1 MTAVFA
7 GTVCSVGYT
16 RIKQISMGKKIH
28 NNINGAGGRKSR
40 LYVSWVVTIVIAF
53 LIVIP
58 VRRFCIESYRISTSA
73 MEDAL
78 HQGDYILVNKLPL
91 EGNPGRNKVVLFTS
105 PLLKDTVSNPLL
117 LSRCIGMPGDT
128 ILVSGD
134 GYEVNGKLL
143 PHSPRALNTCFITQK
158 SAADF
163 LKALQKLS
171 IPVRNWK
178 SETFGFSFP

>member
-143 PHSPRALNTCFITQK
+143 PHSPRAL
-158 SAADF
+158 S
-163 LKALQKLS
+163 
-171 IPVRNWK
+171 
-178 SETFGFSFP
+178 